1 MSLKSRLRLSIVA
14 LVVTVVVALSVL
26 HVHGVI
32 ESRFQDGLELATI
45 GGMQV
50 ESFILRIVDEQTAN
64 YQPPPETLEDV
75 KKVWSEIVEQ
85 DAGLAVLLQKLT
97 GSIPVIVEILVTGE
111 NDRILSASFPSLRGQ
126 IVQVRPSFDEF
137 NSKPVWEKLQEVLAG
152 SRDYEVRKPLGAR
165 GEQEPVITVRVVL
178 NSVLLRGQ
186 ILPSLRNLALFSS
199 VALLLSVV
207 LAIVASNIAFRP
219 LARIGEIVDR
229 ITRGEHD
236 PDAAR
241 HLDADGAKADR
252 ANEVAAVESKLN
264 VLGEQFRG
272 ARADRAHLRTNIHR
286 LLERLEEAVLLFGPD
301 DRLIM
306 AGRAA
311 ERLLGGRWE
320 LMGAAMDE
328 IFPSST
334 ALGALVQGAVHLD
347 RGITDR
353 PVTLDQTGAA
363 PAQLLVSVEI
373 IEDFGSHERRG
384 TMVTLRDAA
393 PRRQIESHLD
403 VASRLASISRL
414 TSGAAHEIKNP
425 LNSIALHLEVLKT
438 KLDGSSAGAA
448 AEMEVIGREITR
460 LDRVVKS
467 FLDFTRPIDVK
478 MEPVDLVRLLH
489 EVTTLVRPDAGRRKV
504 SVDLRTEAN
513 SAPIQGD
520 RDLLI
525 QAILNV
531 VLNGV
536 QAMEKGGRL
545 EIRTKLES
553 GEHLV
558 TIRDQGGGIPE
569 ELRNKIYNLY
579 FTTKS
584 QGSGIGLAMTFRVV
598 QLHGGTIDFTSRSG
612 EGTEFQLRFP
622 AIEENNRDV
631 SEAANHEPPASS
643 ANID

>member
-1 MSLKSRLRLSIVA
+1 MSLKNRLRLSIVA
-14 LVVTVVVALSVL
+14 LVVTVVLALSAL
-26 HVHGVI
+26 HVHSVV
-32 ESRFQDGLELATI
+32 ESRFQEGLELATI

-50 ESFILRIVDEQTAN
+50 ESFLLQIVDEQTAS

-75 KKVWSEIVEQ
+75 KKVWSEIIEQ
-85 DAGLAVLLQKLT
+85 DSGLAVLLQKLT
-97 GSIPVIVEILVTGE
+97 GSTPVIVEILVTGE

-126 IVQVRPSFDEF
+126 KVQARPSFDEF
-137 NSKPVWEKLQEVLAG
+137 DNKPVWEKLQEVLAG
-152 SRDYEVRKPLGAR
+152 SRDYEVRKPLAAR
-165 GEQEPVITVRVVL
+165 GEQEPVFTVRVVL

-186 ILPSLRNLALFSS
+186 ILPSLRNLAVVSS
-199 VALLLSVV
+199 LALLLSLV
-207 LAIVASNIAFRP
+207 LAIVASNVALRP

-236 PDAAR
+236 TVAA
-241 HLDADGAKADR
+241 LPSEGAK
-252 ANEVAAVESKLN
+252 EVAAVESKLN

-272 ARADRAHLRTNIHR
+272 ARADRAHLQANIQR
-286 LLERLEEAVLLFGPD
+286 LLQRLEEAVLLFGPD

-311 ERLLGGRWE
+311 ERVLGGRWE
-320 LMGAAMDE
+320 MMGAAMDD
-328 IFPSST
+328 IFPSSS
-334 ALGALVQGAVHLD
+334 ALGAVVQSAVHLN

-353 PVTLDQTGAA
+353 LVTLDQAGAA

-373 IEDFGSHERRG
+373 IEDFVSHERRG
-384 TMVTLRDAA
+384 TMVTLRDAD
-393 PRRQIESHLD
+393 PRRQLESQLD

-438 KLDGSSAGAA
+438 KLDGSSADAA

-467 FLDFTRPIDVK
+467 LLDFTRPVDVK
-478 MEPVDLVRLLH
+478 MERVDLVRLLH
-489 EVTTLVRPDAGRRKV
+489 EVATLVRPDADRRKV
-504 SVDLRTEAN
+504 AVGLQAEVH
-513 SAPIQGD
+513 SALIQGD
-520 RDLLI
+520 RALLI

-531 VLNGV
+531 VVNGV

-545 EIRTKLES
+545 EIRAELVS
-553 GEHLV
+553 GDYVV

-569 ELRNKIYNLY
+569 ELRAKIYNLY

-584 QGSGIGLAMTFRVV
+584 GGSGIGLAMTFRVV

-622 AIEENNRDV
+622 AIEDSNGDV
-631 SEAANHEPPASS
+631 SEAADQQSPADS
-643 ANID
+643 ANIS

>member
-1 MSLKSRLRLSIVA
+1 MSLKNRLRLSIVA
-14 LVVTVVVALSVL
+14 LVMTVVVALSVL
-26 HVHGVI
+26 HVHSVV

-50 ESFILRIVDEQTAN
+50 ESFILQIVDEQTAD

-85 DAGLAVLLQKLT
+85 DPGLAALLQMLT
-97 GSIPVIVEILVTGE
+97 GSTPVIVEILVTGE
-111 NDRILSASFPSLRGQ
+111 HDRVLSASFPSLRGQ
-126 IVQVRPSFDEF
+126 KVQERPSFDEF
-137 NSKPVWEKLQEVLAG
+137 DDKPVWEKLQEVLAG

-165 GEQEPVITVRVVL
+165 GEQEAVFTVRVVL
-178 NSVLLRGQ
+178 NSVLLRSQ
-186 ILPSLRNLALFSS
+186 IMPSLRNLAVVSS
-199 VALLLSVV
+199 LALLLSLV

-236 PDAAR
+236 DDAQPSKR
-241 HLDADGAKADR
+241 AK
-252 ANEVAAVESKLN
+252 EVAAVESKLN

-272 ARADRAHLRTNIHR
+272 AQADRAHLQANIHR
-286 LLERLEEAVLLFGPD
+286 LIERLEEAVLLFGPD

-320 LMGAAMDE
+320 MMGAAMDD
-328 IFPSST
+328 IFPSSS
-334 ALGALVQGAVHLD
+334 ALGAMVQGAVHLN
-347 RGITDR
+347 RSITDH
-353 PVTLDQTGAA
+353 PVTLDEAAAA

-373 IEDFGSHERRG
+373 VDDFVSHERRG
-384 TMVTLRDAA
+384 TMVTLRDAD
-393 PRRQIESHLD
+393 PRRQIESQLD

-438 KLDGSSAGAA
+438 KLDGSLPDAA
-448 AEMEVIGREITR
+448 AEMEVIGREIRR

-467 FLDFTRPIDVK
+467 FLDFTRPVDVK
-478 MEPVDLVRLLH
+478 MERVDLVSLLN
-489 EVTTLVRPDAGRRKV
+489 EVATLERPDADRQKV
-504 SVDLRTEAN
+504 SVDLQSGVD

-531 VLNGV
+531 VVNGV

-545 EIRTKLES
+545 ELRAELVS
-553 GEHLV
+553 GECVV
-558 TIRDQGGGIPE
+558 TIRDQGGGIPD

-584 QGSGIGLAMTFRVV
+584 GGTGIGLAMTFRVV

-622 AIEENNRDV
+622 AIEESSRDV
-631 SEAANHEPPASS
+631 SEAAGHDESPAGS
-643 ANID
+643 ANVN

>member
-1 MSLKSRLRLSIVA
+1 MSLKNRLRLSIVA
-14 LVVTVVVALSVL
+14 LVMTVVVALSVL
-26 HVHGVI
+26 HVHSVV

-50 ESFILRIVDEQTAN
+50 ESFILQIVDEQTAD

-85 DAGLAVLLQKLT
+85 DAGLAALLQKLT
-97 GSIPVIVEILVTGE
+97 GSTPVIVEILVTGE
-111 NDRILSASFPSLRGQ
+111 SDRILSASFPSLRGQ
-126 IVQVRPSFDEF
+126 KVQERPSFDEF
-137 NSKPVWEKLQEVLAG
+137 DDKPVWEKLQEVLAG

-165 GEQEPVITVRVVL
+165 GEQEAVFTVRVVL
-178 NSVLLRGQ
+178 NSVLLRSQ
-186 ILPSLRNLALFSS
+186 IMPSLRNLAVVSS
-199 VALLLSVV
+199 LALLLSLV

-236 PDAAR
+236 AYDAPPS
-241 HLDADGAKADR
+241 DR
-252 ANEVAAVESKLN
+252 AKEVAAVESKLN

-272 ARADRAHLRTNIHR
+272 AQADRAHLQANIHR
-286 LLERLEEAVLLFGPD
+286 LIERLEEAVLLFGPD

-320 LMGAAMDE
+320 MMGAAMDD
-328 IFPSST
+328 IFPSSS
-334 ALGALVQGAVHLD
+334 ALGAVVQGAVHLN
-347 RGITDR
+347 RSITDR
-353 PVTLDQTGAA
+353 PVTLDEAAAA

-373 IEDFGSHERRG
+373 VDDFVSHERRG
-384 TMVTLRDAA
+384 TMVTLRDAD
-393 PRRQIESHLD
+393 PRRQIESQLD

-438 KLDGSSAGAA
+438 KLDGSLPDAA
-448 AEMEVIGREITR
+448 AEMEVIGREIRR

-467 FLDFTRPIDVK
+467 FLDFTRPVDVK
-478 MEPVDLVRLLH
+478 MERVDLVSLLN
-489 EVTTLVRPDAGRRKV
+489 EVATLERPDADRQKV
-504 SVDLRTEAN
+504 SVDLQSGVD

-531 VLNGV
+531 VVNGV

-545 EIRTKLES
+545 ELRAELVS
-553 GEHLV
+553 GESVV
-558 TIRDQGGGIPE
+558 TIRDQGGGIPD

-584 QGSGIGLAMTFRVV
+584 GGTGIGLAMTFRVV
-598 QLHGGTIDFTSRSG
+598 QLHGGTIDFMSRSG

-622 AIEENNRDV
+622 AIEESSRDV
-631 SEAANHEPPASS
+631 SEAAGHDESPAGS
-643 ANID
+643 ANVN

>member
-1 MSLKSRLRLSIVA
+1 MSLKNRLRLSIVA

-26 HVHGVI
+26 HVHSVV
-32 ESRFQDGLELATI
+32 ESRFRDGRELATI

-50 ESFILRIVDEQTAN
+50 ESFILQIVDEQTAH
-64 YQPPPETLEDV
+64 YQPPPETMEDV

-85 DAGLAVLLQKLT
+85 DPGLAVLLQKLT
-97 GSIPVIVEILVTGE
+97 GSTPVIVEILVTGE

-126 IVQVRPSFDEF
+126 RVQERPSFDEF
-137 NSKPVWEKLQEVLAG
+137 DDKPVWEKLQEVLAG
-152 SRDYEVRKPLGAR
+152 SKDYEVRKPLGAR
-165 GEQEPVITVRVVL
+165 GEEEPVFTVRVVL
-178 NSVLLRGQ
+178 NSVLLRSQ
-186 ILPSLRNLALFSS
+186 ILPSLRNLALVSS
-199 VALLLSVV
+199 LALLLSVV

-236 PDAAR
+236 IDAA
-241 HLDADGAKADR
+241 ASSEGAKSDGAK
-252 ANEVAAVESKLN
+252 EVAAVESKLN

-272 ARADRAHLRTNIHR
+272 AQADRAHLQANIHR

-311 ERLLGGRWE
+311 ERLIGGRWE
-320 LMGAAMDE
+320 MMGTAMDD
-328 IFPSST
+328 IFPSSS
-334 ALGALVQGAVHLD
+334 ALGALVQGAIHLN

-353 PVTLDQTGAA
+353 AVTLDGGGAS
-363 PAQLLVSVEI
+363 PVQLLVSVEI
-373 IEDFGSHERRG
+373 VDDFVSHERRG

-393 PRRQIESHLD
+393 PRRQIESQLD

-425 LNSIALHLEVLKT
+425 LNSIALHLEVLKN
-438 KLDGSSAGAA
+438 KLDGSSVDAA
-448 AEMEVIGREITR
+448 NEMEVIGREITR

-467 FLDFTRPIDVK
+467 FLDFTRPVDVE
-478 MEPVDLVRLLH
+478 MQRVDLVKLLR
-489 EVTTLVRPDAGRRKV
+489 EVTTLVRPEADRLKV
-504 SVDLRTEAN
+504 NVELRPEAD

-531 VLNGV
+531 VVNGV
-536 QAMEKGGRL
+536 QAMDKGGRL
-545 EIRTKLES
+545 DIRTELAS
-553 GEHLV
+553 GYYLV
-558 TIRDQGGGIPE
+558 NIRDQGGGIPQ
-569 ELRNKIYNLY
+569 ELREKIYNLY

-598 QLHGGTIDFTSRSG
+598 QLHGGTIDFASRSG

-622 AIEENNRDV
+622 AVEEKNRDL
-631 SEAANHEPPASS
+631 SAASDHEPPASS
-643 ANID
+643 ANIA

>member
-1 MSLKSRLRLSIVA
+1 MSLKNRLRLSIVA
-14 LVVTVVVALSVL
+14 LVMTVVVALSAL
-26 HVHGVI
+26 HVHSVV
-32 ESRFQDGLELATI
+32 ESRFRDGLELANI

-50 ESFILRIVDEQTAN
+50 ESFILQIVDEQTAD

-85 DAGLAVLLQKLT
+85 DPGLAVLLRKLT
-97 GSIPVIVEILVTGE
+97 GSTPVIVEILVTGE
-111 NDRILSASFPSLRGQ
+111 SDRILSASFPSLRGQ
-126 IVQVRPSFDEF
+126 KVQERPSFDEF
-137 NSKPVWEKLQEVLAG
+137 DNKPVWEKLQEVLAG
-152 SRDYEVRKPLGAR
+152 SRDYEVRKPLGAQ
-165 GEQEPVITVRVVL
+165 GEQEAVFTVRVVL
-178 NSVLLRGQ
+178 NSVLLRSQ
-186 ILPSLRNLALFSS
+186 IMPGLRNLAVVSS
-199 VALLLSVV
+199 LALLLSLV

-236 PDAAR
+236 AADAQPSER
-241 HLDADGAKADR
+241 TK
-252 ANEVAAVESKLN
+252 EIAAVESKLN

-272 ARADRAHLRTNIHR
+272 AQADRAHLQANIHR
-286 LLERLEEAVLLFGPD
+286 LIERLEEAVLLFGPD

-320 LMGAAMDE
+320 MMGAAMDD
-328 IFPSST
+328 IFPSSS
-334 ALGALVQGAVHLD
+334 ALGAVVQGAVHLN

-353 PVTLDQTGAA
+353 PVTLDEAAAA
-363 PAQLLVSVEI
+363 PVQLLVTVEI
-373 IEDFGSHERRG
+373 VDDFVSHERRG
-384 TMVTLRDAA
+384 TMVTLRDAD
-393 PRRQIESHLD
+393 PRRQIESQLD

-425 LNSIALHLEVLKT
+425 LNSIALHLEVLKS
-438 KLDGSSAGAA
+438 KLDGSLPDAA
-448 AEMEVIGREITR
+448 AEMEVIGREIRR

-467 FLDFTRPIDVK
+467 FLDFTRPVDVK
-478 MEPVDLVRLLH
+478 MERVDLVSLLN
-489 EVTTLVRPDAGRRKV
+489 EVATLERPDADRQKV
-504 SVDLRTEAN
+504 SVDLQSGVD

-531 VLNGV
+531 VVNGV

-545 EIRTKLES
+545 ELRAELVS
-553 GEHLV
+553 GECVV
-558 TIRDQGGGIPE
+558 TIRDQGGGIPD
-569 ELRNKIYNLY
+569 ELRSKIYNLY

-584 QGSGIGLAMTFRVV
+584 GGTGIGLAMTFRVV

-622 AIEENNRDV
+622 AIEESSRDV
-631 SEAANHEPPASS
+631 SEAAGHDESPAGS
-643 ANID
+643 ANVN

>member
-1 MSLKSRLRLSIVA
+1 MSLKNRLRLSIVA
-14 LVVTVVVALSVL
+14 LVVTVVVALSAL
-26 HVHGVI
+26 HVHSVV
-32 ESRFQDGLELATI
+32 ESRFQDGLDLATI
-45 GGMQV
+45 GGIQV
-50 ESFILRIVDEQTAN
+50 ESFILQIVDEKTAN

-85 DAGLAVLLQKLT
+85 DRGLAGLLQTLT
-97 GSIPVIVEILVTGE
+97 GSTPVIVEILVTGE

-126 IVQVRPSFDEF
+126 EVQTRPSFDEF
-137 NSKPVWEKLQEVLAG
+137 NNKQVWEKLQEVLAG
-152 SRDYEVRKPLGAR
+152 NRDYEVRKPLGAP
-165 GEQEPVITVRVVL
+165 GEQEPVLTVRVVL

-186 ILPSLRNLALFSS
+186 ILPSLRNVAVVSS
-199 VALLLSVV
+199 LALLLSLV

-236 PDAAR
+236 TDA
-241 HLDADGAKADR
+241 GPPSDR
-252 ANEVAAVESKLN
+252 ATEVAAVESKLN

-272 ARADRAHLRTNIHR
+272 AQADRAGLQANIHR
-286 LLERLEEAVLLFGPD
+286 LIERLEEAVLLFGPD

-311 ERLLGGRWE
+311 ERLIGGRWE
-320 LMGAAMDE
+320 MMGAGMDD
-328 IFPSST
+328 IFPSSS
-334 ALGALVQGAVHLD
+334 ALGALVQGAIHLN

-353 PVTLDQTGAA
+353 PITLEQAGAA

-373 IEDFGSHERRG
+373 VDDFVSHERRG
-384 TMVTLRDAA
+384 TMITLRDAA
-393 PRRQIESHLD
+393 PRRQIESQLD

-438 KLDGSSAGAA
+438 KLDGSSADAA

-467 FLDFTRPIDVK
+467 FLDFTRPVDVK
-478 MEPVDLVRLLH
+478 MERVDLVRLLH
-489 EVTTLVRPDAGRRKV
+489 EVTTLVRPDAGRQKV
-504 SVDLRTEAN
+504 HVDLRAEAN

-531 VLNGV
+531 VVNGI

-545 EIRTKLES
+545 EIRTELAS
-553 GEHLV
+553 GEYLV
-558 TIRDQGGGIPE
+558 TIRDQGGGIPR

-598 QLHGGTIDFTSRSG
+598 QLHGGTIDFASRSG
-612 EGTEFQLRFP
+612 EGTEFQLKFP
-622 AIEENNRDV
+622 AIEESHRDV
-631 SEAANHEPPASS
+631 SEAANHESPAGS
-643 ANID
+643 ASIG

>member
-1 MSLKSRLRLSIVA
+1 MSLKNRLRLSIVA
-14 LVVTVVVALSVL
+14 LVVTVVVALSLL
-26 HVHGVI
+26 HVNSVI
-32 ESRFQDGLELATI
+32 ESRFQYGLELATI

-50 ESFILRIVDEQTAN
+50 DSFILQIVDEQTAN
-64 YQPPPETLEDV
+64 HQPPPETSEDV

-97 GSIPVIVEILVTGE
+97 GSIPVVVEILVTGE

-126 IVQVRPSFDEF
+126 KVQVRPSFDEF
-137 NSKPVWEKLQEVLAG
+137 NNKPVWEKLQEVLAG
-152 SRDYEVRKPLGAR
+152 SRDYEVRKPLGAH
-165 GEQEPVITVRVVL
+165 GEQEPVFTVRVVL

-186 ILPSLRNLALFSS
+186 ILPSLRNLAVVSS
-199 VALLLSVV
+199 LALLLSLA
-207 LAIVASNIAFRP
+207 LAIVASNIALRS

-229 ITRGEHD
+229 ITRGEQD
-236 PDAAR
+236 PDAAQPSE
-241 HLDADGAKADR
+241 GAKADR
-252 ANEVAAVESKLN
+252 AKEVAAVESKLG

-272 ARADRAHLRTNIHR
+272 AQADRAHLQANIHR

-320 LMGAAMDE
+320 LMGAAMDD
-328 IFPSST
+328 IFPSSS
-334 ALGALVQGAVHLD
+334 ALGALVQGAVHLN

-384 TMVTLRDAA
+384 TMVTLRDAD
-393 PRRQIESHLD
+393 PRRQIESQLD

-438 KLDGSSAGAA
+438 KLDGSSADAA
-448 AEMEVIGREITR
+448 AEMEVIGREIRR

-467 FLDFTRPIDVK
+467 FLDFTRPVDVK
-478 MEPVDLVRLLH
+478 MERVDLVSLLH
-489 EVTTLVRPDAGRRKV
+489 EVTTLVRPHADRQKV
-504 SVDLRTEAN
+504 RVDLREQAN
-513 SAPIQGD
+513 SAPVQGD

-531 VLNGV
+531 VVNGI

-545 EIRTKLES
+545 EIRTELAS
-553 GEHLV
+553 GACLV
-558 TIRDQGGGIPE
+558 TIRDQGGGIPD

-584 QGSGIGLAMTFRVV
+584 SGSGIGLAMTFRVV

-622 AIEENNRDV
+622 AIEESSLDV
-631 SEAANHEPPASS
+631 SEAANHESS
-643 ANID
+643 AGSASIG

>member
-1 MSLKSRLRLSIVA
+1 MSLKNRLRLSIVA
-14 LVVTVVVALSVL
+14 LVMTVVVALSVL
-26 HVHGVI
+26 HVHSVV

-50 ESFILRIVDEQTAN
+50 ESFILQIVDEQTAD

-85 DAGLAVLLQKLT
+85 DPGLAALLQQLT
-97 GSIPVIVEILVTGE
+97 GSTPVIVEILVTGE
-111 NDRILSASFPSLRGQ
+111 SDRILSASFPSLRGQ
-126 IVQVRPSFDEF
+126 KVQERPSFDEF
-137 NSKPVWEKLQEVLAG
+137 DDKPVWEKLQEVLAG

-165 GEQEPVITVRVVL
+165 GEQEAVFTVRVVL
-178 NSVLLRGQ
+178 NSVLLRSQ
-186 ILPSLRNLALFSS
+186 IMPSLRNLAVVSS
-199 VALLLSVV
+199 LALLLSLV

-236 PDAAR
+236 TADAQPSQR
-241 HLDADGAKADR
+241 AK
-252 ANEVAAVESKLN
+252 EVAAVESKLN

-272 ARADRAHLRTNIHR
+272 AQADRAHLQANIHR
-286 LLERLEEAVLLFGPD
+286 LIERLEEAVLLFGPD

-320 LMGAAMDE
+320 MMGAAMDD
-328 IFPSST
+328 IFPSSS
-334 ALGALVQGAVHLD
+334 ALGAVVQGAVHLN
-347 RGITDR
+347 RSITDR
-353 PVTLDQTGAA
+353 PVTLDEAAAA
-363 PAQLLVSVEI
+363 PVQLLVTVEI
-373 IEDFGSHERRG
+373 VDDFVSHERRG
-384 TMVTLRDAA
+384 TMVTLRDAD
-393 PRRQIESHLD
+393 PRRQIESQLD

-438 KLDGSSAGAA
+438 KLDGSLPDAA
-448 AEMEVIGREITR
+448 AEMEVIGREIRR

-467 FLDFTRPIDVK
+467 FLDFTRPVDVK
-478 MEPVDLVRLLH
+478 MECVDLVSLLN
-489 EVTTLVRPDAGRRKV
+489 EVATLERPDADRQKV
-504 SVDLRTEAN
+504 SVDLQSGVD

-531 VLNGV
+531 VVNGV
-536 QAMEKGGRL
+536 QAMDKGGRL
-545 EIRTKLES
+545 ELRAELVS
-553 GEHLV
+553 GECVV
-558 TIRDQGGGIPE
+558 TIRDQGGGIPD

-584 QGSGIGLAMTFRVV
+584 GGTGIGLAMTFRVV

-622 AIEENNRDV
+622 AIEESSRDV
-631 SEAANHEPPASS
+631 SEAAGHDESPAGS
-643 ANID
+643 ANVN

>member
-1 MSLKSRLRLSIVA
+1 MSLKKRLRLSIVA
-14 LVVTVVVALSVL
+14 LVVTVVVALSLL
-26 HVHGVI
+26 HVNSVI
-32 ESRFQDGLELATI
+32 ESRFQYGLELATI

-50 ESFILRIVDEQTAN
+50 DSFILQIVDEQTAN
-64 YQPPPETLEDV
+64 HQPSPETSEDL

-97 GSIPVIVEILVTGE
+97 GSIPVVVEILVTGE

-126 IVQVRPSFDEF
+126 KVQVRPSFDEF
-137 NSKPVWEKLQEVLAG
+137 NNKPVWEKLQEVLAG
-152 SRDYEVRKPLGAR
+152 SRDYEVVRKPLGAS

-186 ILPSLRNLALFSS
+186 ILPSLRNLAVVSS
-199 VALLLSVV
+199 LALLLSLG
-207 LAIVASNIAFRP
+207 LAIVASNIALRP

-236 PDAAR
+236 ADA
-241 HLDADGAKADR
+241 GPPSDR
-252 ANEVAAVESKLN
+252 AKEVAAVESKLD

-272 ARADRAHLRTNIHR
+272 AQADRAHLQANIHR

-320 LMGAAMDE
+320 LMSAAMDD

-334 ALGALVQGAVHLD
+334 ALGALVHGAVHLN

-384 TMVTLRDAA
+384 TMVTLRDAD
-393 PRRQIESHLD
+393 PRRQIESQLN

-425 LNSIALHLEVLKT
+425 LNSITLHLEVLKT
-438 KLDGSSAGAA
+438 KLDGSSADAA
-448 AEMEVIGREITR
+448 AEMEVIGREIRR

-467 FLDFTRPIDVK
+467 FLDFTRPVDVK
-478 MEPVDLVRLLH
+478 MERVDLVSLLH
-489 EVTTLVRPDAGRRKV
+489 EVTTLVRPHADRQKV
-504 SVDLRTEAN
+504 RVDLREQAN
-513 SAPIQGD
+513 SAPVQGD

-531 VLNGV
+531 VVNGI
-536 QAMEKGGRL
+536 QAMEQGGRL
-545 EIRTKLES
+545 QIRTELAS
-553 GEHLV
+553 GACLV
-558 TIRDQGGGIPE
+558 TIRDQGGGIPD

-584 QGSGIGLAMTFRVV
+584 SGSGIGLAMTFRVV

-622 AIEENNRDV
+622 AIEESSLDV
-631 SEAANHEPPASS
+631 SAAANHESS
-643 ANID
+643 AGSASIG

>member
-1 MSLKSRLRLSIVA
+1 MSLKNRLRLSIVA
-14 LVVTVVVALSVL
+14 LVMTVVVALSVL
-26 HVHGVI
+26 HVHSVV

-50 ESFILRIVDEQTAN
+50 ESFILQIVDEQTAD

-85 DAGLAVLLQKLT
+85 DAGLAALLQKLT
-97 GSIPVIVEILVTGE
+97 GSTPVIVEILVTGE
-111 NDRILSASFPSLRGQ
+111 TDRILSASFPSLRGQ
-126 IVQVRPSFDEF
+126 KVQGRPSFDEF
-137 NSKPVWEKLQEVLAG
+137 DDKPVWEKLQEVLAG

-165 GEQEPVITVRVVL
+165 GEQEAVFTVRVVL
-178 NSVLLRGQ
+178 NSVLLRSQ
-186 ILPSLRNLALFSS
+186 IMPSLRNLAVVSS
-199 VALLLSVV
+199 LALLLSLV

-229 ITRGEHD
+229 ITRGEHAAA
-236 PDAAR
+236 DAQPSER
-241 HLDADGAKADR
+241 AK
-252 ANEVAAVESKLN
+252 EVAAVESKLN

-272 ARADRAHLRTNIHR
+272 AQADRAHLQANIHR
-286 LLERLEEAVLLFGPD
+286 LIERLEEAVLLFGPD

-320 LMGAAMDE
+320 MMGAAMGD
-328 IFPSST
+328 IFPSSS
-334 ALGALVQGAVHLD
+334 ALGAVVQGAVHLN
-347 RGITDR
+347 RSITDR
-353 PVTLDQTGAA
+353 PVTLDEAAAA
-363 PAQLLVSVEI
+363 PVQLLVTVEI
-373 IEDFGSHERRG
+373 VDDFVSHERRG
-384 TMVTLRDAA
+384 TMVTLRDAD
-393 PRRQIESHLD
+393 PRRQIESQLD

-438 KLDGSSAGAA
+438 KLDGSLPDAA
-448 AEMEVIGREITR
+448 AEMEVIGREIRR

-467 FLDFTRPIDVK
+467 FLDFTRPVDVK
-478 MEPVDLVRLLH
+478 MERVDLVSLLN
-489 EVTTLVRPDAGRRKV
+489 EVATLERPDADRQKV
-504 SVDLRTEAN
+504 SLDLQSGVD

-531 VLNGV
+531 VVNGV

-545 EIRTKLES
+545 ELRAELVS
-553 GEHLV
+553 GECVV
-558 TIRDQGGGIPE
+558 TIRDQGGGIPD

-584 QGSGIGLAMTFRVV
+584 GGTGIGLAMTFRVV

-622 AIEENNRDV
+622 AIEESSRDI
-631 SEAANHEPPASS
+631 SEAAGHNESPAGS
-643 ANID
+643 ANVS

>member
-26 HVHGVI
+26 HVHSVV
-32 ESRFQDGLELATI
+32 ESRFEDALELATI

-50 ESFILRIVDEQTAN
+50 ESFILQIVDEQTAN
-64 YQPPPETLEDV
+64 YQPPPETMADV

-85 DAGLAVLLQKLT
+85 DPGLASLLQKLT
-97 GSIPVIVEILVTGE
+97 GSTPVIVEILVTGE

-126 IVQVRPSFDEF
+126 KVQVRPSFDEF
-137 NSKPVWEKLQEVLAG
+137 SNKWVWEKLQEVLTG
-152 SRDYEVRKPLGAR
+152 SRDYEVQKPLGAP
-165 GEQEPVITVRVVL
+165 GEQEPVFTVRVVL
-178 NSVLLRGQ
+178 NSVLLRSQ
-186 ILPSLRNLALFSS
+186 ILPSLQNLAVVSS
-199 VALLLSVV
+199 LALLLSVV
-207 LAIVASNIAFRP
+207 LAIVASNVAFLP

-229 ITRGEHD
+229 ITRGEHV
-236 PDAAR
+236 
-241 HLDADGAKADR
+241 ADGAPPSER
-252 ANEVAAVESKLN
+252 AKEVAAVESKLN

-272 ARADRAHLRTNIHR
+272 AQADRAHLQANIHR

-311 ERLLGGRWE
+311 ERLIGGRWE
-320 LMGAAMDE
+320 MMGAAMDD
-328 IFPSST
+328 IFPSSS
-334 ALGALVQGAVHLD
+334 ALGAVVQGAIHLN

-353 PVTLDQTGAA
+353 PVTLEQTGAE
-363 PAQLLVSVEI
+363 PVQLLVSVEI
-373 IEDFGSHERRG
+373 VDDFVSHERRG

-393 PRRQIESHLD
+393 PRRQIESQLD

-438 KLDGSSAGAA
+438 KLDGSSADAA
-448 AEMEVIGREITR
+448 NEIEVIGREITR

-467 FLDFTRPIDVK
+467 FLDFTRPVDVK
-478 MEPVDLVRLLH
+478 MQRVDLVKLLH
-489 EVTTLVRPDAGRRKV
+489 EVTTLVRPEADRLKV
-504 SVDLRTEAN
+504 QVDLRDEAN

-531 VLNGV
+531 VVNGV
-536 QAMEKGGRL
+536 QSMEKGGSL
-545 EIRTKLES
+545 EIRTELAS
-553 GEHLV
+553 GYYLV
-558 TIRDQGGGIPE
+558 NIRDQGGGIPQ
-569 ELRNKIYNLY
+569 ELREKIYNLY

-598 QLHGGTIDFTSRSG
+598 QLHGGTIDFASRSG

-622 AIEENNRDV
+622 AIEENTCDV
-631 SEAANHEPPASS
+631 TAAPDHESPASS
-643 ANID
+643 AHLA

>member
-1 MSLKSRLRLSIVA
+1 MSLKKRLRLSIVA
-14 LVVTVVVALSVL
+14 LVVTVVVALSLL
-26 HVHGVI
+26 HVNSVI
-32 ESRFQDGLELATI
+32 ESRFQYGLELATI

-50 ESFILRIVDEQTAN
+50 DSFILQIVDEQTAN
-64 YQPPPETLEDV
+64 HQPPPETSEDL

-97 GSIPVIVEILVTGE
+97 GSIPVVVEILVTGE

-126 IVQVRPSFDEF
+126 KVQVRPSFDEF
-137 NSKPVWEKLQEVLAG
+137 NNKPVWEKLQEVLAG
-152 SRDYEVRKPLGAR
+152 SRDYEVVRKPLGAS

-186 ILPSLRNLALFSS
+186 ILPSLRNLAVVSS
-199 VALLLSVV
+199 LALLLSLG
-207 LAIVASNIAFRP
+207 LAIVASNIALRP

-236 PDAAR
+236 ADA
-241 HLDADGAKADR
+241 GPPSDR
-252 ANEVAAVESKLN
+252 AKEVAAVESKLD

-272 ARADRAHLRTNIHR
+272 AQADRAHLQANIHR

-320 LMGAAMDE
+320 LMSAAMDD

-334 ALGALVQGAVHLD
+334 ALGALVQGAVHLN

-353 PVTLDQTGAA
+353 PITLDQTGAA

-384 TMVTLRDAA
+384 TMVTLRDAD
-393 PRRQIESHLD
+393 PRRQIESQLN

-438 KLDGSSAGAA
+438 KLDGSSADAA
-448 AEMEVIGREITR
+448 AEMEVIGREIRR

-467 FLDFTRPIDVK
+467 FLDFTRPVDVK
-478 MEPVDLVRLLH
+478 MERVDLVSLLH
-489 EVTTLVRPDAGRRKV
+489 EVTTLVRPHADRQKV
-504 SVDLRTEAN
+504 RVDLREQAN
-513 SAPIQGD
+513 SAPVQGD

-531 VLNGV
+531 VVNGI
-536 QAMEKGGRL
+536 QAMEQGGRL
-545 EIRTKLES
+545 QIRTELAS
-553 GEHLV
+553 GACLV
-558 TIRDQGGGIPE
+558 TIRDQGGGIPD
-569 ELRNKIYNLY
+569 ELRNKIYNLH

-584 QGSGIGLAMTFRVV
+584 SGSGIGLAMTFRVV

-622 AIEENNRDV
+622 AIEESSLDV
-631 SEAANHEPPASS
+631 SAAANHESS
-643 ANID
+643 AGSASIG

>member
-1 MSLKSRLRLSIVA
+1 MSLKNRLRLSIVA
-14 LVVTVVVALSVL
+14 LVMTVVVALSVL
-26 HVHGVI
+26 HVHSVV

-50 ESFILRIVDEQTAN
+50 ESFILQIVDEQTAD

-85 DAGLAVLLQKLT
+85 DAGLAALLQKLT
-97 GSIPVIVEILVTGE
+97 GSTPVIVEILVTGE
-111 NDRILSASFPSLRGQ
+111 SDRILSASFPSLRGQ
-126 IVQVRPSFDEF
+126 KVQERPSFDEF
-137 NSKPVWEKLQEVLAG
+137 DDKPVWEKLQEVLAG

-165 GEQEPVITVRVVL
+165 GEQEAVFTVRVVL
-178 NSVLLRGQ
+178 NSVLLRSQ
-186 ILPSLRNLALFSS
+186 IMPSLRNLAVVSS
-199 VALLLSVV
+199 LALLLSLV

-236 PDAAR
+236 AYDA
-241 HLDADGAKADR
+241 LPSDR
-252 ANEVAAVESKLN
+252 AKEVAAVESKLN

-272 ARADRAHLRTNIHR
+272 AQADRAHLQANIHR
-286 LLERLEEAVLLFGPD
+286 LIERLEEAVLLFGPD

-320 LMGAAMDE
+320 MMGAAMDD
-328 IFPSST
+328 IFPSSS
-334 ALGALVQGAVHLD
+334 ALGAVVQGAVHLN
-347 RGITDR
+347 RSITDR
-353 PVTLDQTGAA
+353 PVTLDEAAAA

-373 IEDFGSHERRG
+373 VDDFVSHERRG
-384 TMVTLRDAA
+384 TMVTLRDAD
-393 PRRQIESHLD
+393 PRRQIESQLD

-438 KLDGSSAGAA
+438 KLDGSLPDAA
-448 AEMEVIGREITR
+448 AEMEVIGREIRR

-467 FLDFTRPIDVK
+467 FLDFTRPVDVK
-478 MEPVDLVRLLH
+478 MERVDLVSLLN
-489 EVTTLVRPDAGRRKV
+489 EVATLERPDADRQKV
-504 SVDLRTEAN
+504 SVDLQSGVD

-531 VLNGV
+531 VVNGV

-545 EIRTKLES
+545 ELRAELVS
-553 GEHLV
+553 GESVV
-558 TIRDQGGGIPE
+558 TIRDQGGGIPD

-584 QGSGIGLAMTFRVV
+584 GGTGIGLAMTFRVV
-598 QLHGGTIDFTSRSG
+598 QLHGGTIDFMSRSG

-622 AIEENNRDV
+622 AIEESSRDV
-631 SEAANHEPPASS
+631 SEAAGHDESPAGS
-643 ANID
+643 ANVN

>member
-1 MSLKSRLRLSIVA
+1 MSLKNRLRLSIVA
-14 LVVTVVVALSVL
+14 IVVTVVLALSVL
-26 HVHGVI
+26 HVRSVI

-45 GGMQV
+45 GSMLV
-50 ESFILRIVDEQTAN
+50 ESFILQIVDEKTAD
-64 YQPPPETLEDV
+64 YQPAPETLEDV

-85 DAGLAVLLQKLT
+85 DPGLAGLLQKLT
-97 GSIPVIVEILVTGE
+97 GSSPVIVEILVTGE

-126 IVQVRPSFDEF
+126 IVQARPSFDEF
-137 NSKPVWEKLQEVLAG
+137 NNKWVWEKLQEVLAG
-152 SRDYEVRKPLGAR
+152 NRDYEVRKPLGAP
-165 GEQEPVITVRVVL
+165 GEQEPVFTVRVVL

-186 ILPSLRNLALFSS
+186 ILPSLRNLAVVSS
-199 VALLLSVV
+199 LALLLSLA
-207 LAIVASNIAFRP
+207 LAIVASNIALRP

-229 ITRGEHD
+229 ITRGEHNA
-236 PDAAR
+236 DAAQP
-241 HLDADGAKADR
+241 AEGAKADR
-252 ANEVAAVESKLN
+252 AKEVAAVESKLN

-272 ARADRAHLRTNIHR
+272 AKADRAHLQANIHR
-286 LLERLEEAVLLFGPD
+286 LIERLEEAVLLFGPD

-311 ERLLGGRWE
+311 ERLLGGGRWE
-320 LMGAAMDE
+320 LMGAAMDD
-328 IFPSST
+328 IFPSSS
-334 ALGALVQGAVHLD
+334 ALGALVQGAVHLS

-373 IEDFGSHERRG
+373 IEDFASHERRG

-393 PRRQIESHLD
+393 PRRQIESQLD

-438 KLDGSSAGAA
+438 KLDGSSADAA
-448 AEMEVIGREITR
+448 AEMEVIGREIRR

-467 FLDFTRPIDVK
+467 FLDFTRPVDVK
-478 MEPVDLVRLLH
+478 MERVDLVRLLH
-489 EVTTLVRPDAGRRKV
+489 EVTTLVRPHADRQKV
-504 SVDLRTEAN
+504 CVDLRDEAN
-513 SAPIQGD
+513 SAAVQGD

-531 VLNGV
+531 VVNGI
-536 QAMEKGGRL
+536 QAMEQGGRL
-545 EIRTKLES
+545 QIRTELVS
-553 GEHLV
+553 GACLV

-584 QGSGIGLAMTFRVV
+584 SGSGIGLAMTFRVV

-622 AIEENNRDV
+622 AIEESNRDV
-631 SEAANHEPPASS
+631 SEAANHESS
-643 ANID
+643 ADSASIG

>member
-1 MSLKSRLRLSIVA
+1 MSLKNRLRLSIVA
-14 LVVTVVVALSVL
+14 LVMTVVVVLSVL
-26 HVHGVI
+26 HVHSVV

-50 ESFILRIVDEQTAN
+50 ESFILQIVDEQTAD

-85 DAGLAVLLQKLT
+85 DAGLTALLQKLT
-97 GSIPVIVEILVTGE
+97 GSTPVIVEILVTGE
-111 NDRILSASFPSLRGQ
+111 SDRILSASFPSLRGQ
-126 IVQVRPSFDEF
+126 KVQERPSFDEF
-137 NSKPVWEKLQEVLAG
+137 DDKPVWEKLQEVLAG

-165 GEQEPVITVRVVL
+165 GEQEAVFTVRVVL
-178 NSVLLRGQ
+178 NSVLLRSQ
-186 ILPSLRNLALFSS
+186 IMPSLRNLAVVSS
-199 VALLLSVV
+199 LALLLSLV

-236 PDAAR
+236 AYDAPPS
-241 HLDADGAKADR
+241 DR
-252 ANEVAAVESKLN
+252 AKEVAAVESKLN

-272 ARADRAHLRTNIHR
+272 AQADRAHLQANIHR
-286 LLERLEEAVLLFGPD
+286 LIERLEEAVLLFGPD

-320 LMGAAMDE
+320 MMGAAMDD
-328 IFPSST
+328 IFPSSS
-334 ALGALVQGAVHLD
+334 ALGAVVQGAVHLN
-347 RGITDR
+347 RSITDR
-353 PVTLDQTGAA
+353 PVTLDEAAAA
-363 PAQLLVSVEI
+363 PVQLLVTVEI
-373 IEDFGSHERRG
+373 VDDFVSHERRG
-384 TMVTLRDAA
+384 TMVTLRDAD
-393 PRRQIESHLD
+393 PRRQIESQLD

-438 KLDGSSAGAA
+438 KLDGSLPDAA
-448 AEMEVIGREITR
+448 AEMEVIGREIRR

-467 FLDFTRPIDVK
+467 FLDFTRPVDVK
-478 MEPVDLVRLLH
+478 MERVDLVSLLN
-489 EVTTLVRPDAGRRKV
+489 EVATLERPDADRQKV
-504 SVDLRTEAN
+504 SVDLQSGVD

-531 VLNGV
+531 VVNGV

-545 EIRTKLES
+545 ELRAELVS
-553 GEHLV
+553 GESVV
-558 TIRDQGGGIPE
+558 TIRDQGGGIPD

-584 QGSGIGLAMTFRVV
+584 GGTGIGLAMTFRVV
-598 QLHGGTIDFTSRSG
+598 QLHGGTIDFMSRSG

-622 AIEENNRDV
+622 AIEESSRDV
-631 SEAANHEPPASS
+631 SEAAGHDESPAGS
-643 ANID
+643 ANVN